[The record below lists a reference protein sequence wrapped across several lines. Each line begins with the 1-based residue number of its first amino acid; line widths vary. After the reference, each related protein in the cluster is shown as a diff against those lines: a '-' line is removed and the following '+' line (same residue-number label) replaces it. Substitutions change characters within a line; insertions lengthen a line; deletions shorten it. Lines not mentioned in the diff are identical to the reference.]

1 MISLACQ
8 YTPRNSRKSILR
20 DAAPSSATDCTNGD
34 GKTSMRR
41 SGQRVTWRDDAIE
54 EINVI
59 ERLTSESESD
69 TDSDHIVADA
79 DIDADIEDD
88 LDEQL
93 GLDTVDCVEPE
104 LLTVLDTRL
113 DKGRRFKC
121 TYIQKITPHGNS

>member
-20 DAAPSSATDCTNGD
+20 DGPTADGPQANGTN
-34 GKTSMRR
+34 MRK

-69 TDSDHIVADA
+69 TDSDHIVTE
-79 DIDADIEDD
+79 ADIEADIEED
-88 LDEQL
+88 LYEQL
-93 GLDTVDCVEPE
+93 GDKLECCE
-104 LLTVLDTRL
+104 LTQ
-113 DKGRRFKC
+113 KGRIYMHVCVCGAR
-121 TYIQKITPHGNS
+121 